1 MSKFLVLIFT
11 ILALVACKKQ
21 PTDANMSLSEV
32 TVAEEEFISLQG
44 QTIKSVEPLLD
55 AEGSYLWAEIS
66 EKAIKYNFGPEKPD
80 LHYTKNVVN
89 WNGNT
94 AVFEDGS
101 SIAFEGGKT
110 IFTLKDE
117 IEVTDNVVYR
127 KVVCEIVK

>member
-1 MSKFLVLIFT
+1 MSKYLLIVFT
-11 ILALVACKKQ
+11 VLALVACKNTA
-21 PTDANMSLSEV
+21 TDVSMSEA
-32 TVAEEEFISLQG
+32 VAQEEFISLQG
-44 QTIKSVEPLLD
+44 KTIKSVEPVLD

-66 EKAIKYNFGPEKPD
+66 EKAINYSFGPEKSD
-80 LHYTKNVVN
+80 LHYSKTVEN

-94 AVFEDGS
+94 VVFEDGS

-117 IEVTDNVVYR
+117 VEVTDNVVYR